1 MTLTLIGSFALA
13 EVTWNGMRAGLLAMD
28 LLCFVGLWLLAE
40 RAGRWW
46 LVLAAGFQLIGLLGH
61 LAPFLAQERLAWAL
75 ITLLWGVWTLVSITV
90 FFGVWEVL
98 ADRRFA
104 REERDGATM
113 DHGGGARCCISG
125 IGARSRGGS
134 RGRAVGRSR
143 RGGGLAF
150 GSSRSRSQRPSV
162 FWT

>member
-1 MTLTLIGSFALA
+1 MHPLQIVLIAANAVGFSLLLWKGRSDDRLAVLVMTLTLIGSFALA

-113 DHGGGARCCISG
+113 DHGGGAR
-125 IGARSRGGS
+125 A
-134 RGRAVGRSR
+134 A
-143 RGGGLAF
+143 A
-150 GSSRSRSQRPSV
+150 SV
-162 FWT
+162 E